1 MIFSSSVCKRVFF
14 PGICGTL
21 LVAVMGLLGYLPGM
35 RVLGSISGSYIPMAP
50 ATAVSFIFL
59 ALTLL
64 YITLRSPSDFGF
76 VFSFMTAASV
86 ALFGGLEALEYFTGT
101 DLTFED
107 VLVPF
112 AGHLN
117 GIPVGRMSP
126 LAGLGFFLS
135 GLAVILLAWRS
146 RDNLRFAALSRA
158 SGWLGGLIFLI
169 GFTASLAY
177 FYGHPFLYGRGIT
190 VPIALTSALGFIL
203 VSLALFGAAGKTVF
217 PLDILTGTSTRC
229 YLLRFI
235 LPLSVI
241 AVIAGGLTVL
251 FAEKIAGVN
260 PALLSA
266 LLIVV
271 MTLFVGSLASWISRF
286 MGGEIDRFKAAAEQ
300 SLKQQ
305 EELNAELNRLAKF
318 PGQNPNPVL
327 RLSEDGTVLYAN
339 ESSRTLLLNLKQLD
353 GKILQDNFQISFAE
367 LLASGNV
374 YRQEVDCGEIAYA
387 LALTPLAGEGMIN
400 IYGMDITSRKRAEQ
414 QLAATMDQLRVSNR
428 DLEQFAYVAS
438 HDLQEPLRMIA
449 NYVQL
454 IERRYK
460 DKLDQDARDF
470 IHYAVD
476 GAVRMQ
482 QLIDSLLEYSRLQ
495 SRKKPFND
503 VDLDGVLK
511 QALHDMERLIVET
524 GARIT
529 SDPLPAVRGDEVQ
542 LGQIFQNLVSNALKF
557 KDTGRPEIHITA
569 EEIPGY
575 WKISV
580 RDNGIGIEP
589 EHQDKIFKIFKRLHS
604 RADYPGTGI
613 GLAVCKRI
621 IERHGG
627 EIGVESEAGKGSLF
641 WFTLPKKEKDHHGRI
656 QSNRDPAG

>member
-1 MIFSSSVCKRVFF
+1 MIYSRSVCKRAFF

-21 LVAVMGLLGYLPGM
+21 LIAVMGLLGYLPGM
-35 RVLGSISGSYIPMAP
+35 RILGSIGGNYIPMAP
-50 ATAVSFIFL
+50 STAVSFIFL

-64 YITLRSPSDFGF
+64 YITLRSPSKSGLI
-76 VFSFMTAASV
+76 FSFMTALIV
-86 ALFGGLEALEYFTGT
+86 TLFGGLEALEYFTGT

-107 VLVPF
+107 VLVPL

-117 GIPVGRMSP
+117 GVPIGRMSP
-126 LAGLGFFLS
+126 LTGLGVFLS
-135 GLAVILLAWRS
+135 GFSVILLVWRN
-146 RDNLRFAALSRA
+146 RNTLRYDAFSRA
-158 SGWLGGLIFLI
+158 AGWLGGLTFLV
-169 GFTASLAY
+169 GFTAGLAY
-177 FYGHPFLYGRGIT
+177 LYGHPLLYGRGIT
-190 VPIALTSALGFIL
+190 VPIALTSALGLIML
-203 VSLALFGAAGKTVF
+203 SLALFGAVGKTVF
-217 PLDILTGTSTRC
+217 PLNILMGTSTRC

-235 LPLSVI
+235 LPLAVT

-266 LLIVV
+266 LLIVA
-271 MTLFVGSLASWISRF
+271 MTVFVGMLATWISRF
-286 MGGEIDRFKAAAEQ
+286 VGGEIDRFQATAEQ
-300 SLKQQ
+300 ALKQQ
-305 EELNAELNRLAKF
+305 EELNIELNRLAKF
-318 PGQNPNPVL
+318 PEQNPNPVL
-327 RLSEDGTVLYAN
+327 RLSADGSVLYAN
-339 ESSRTLLLNLKQLD
+339 ESSRTLLLNLKQRD
-353 GKILQDNFQISFAE
+353 GKILPDNFSVSFAE
-367 LLASGNV
+367 LLMSGNV
-374 YRQEVDCGEIAYA
+374 SQQEVDCGETTYTLA
-387 LALTPLAGEGMIN
+387 LAPLTDEGLVN
-400 IYGMDITSRKRAEQ
+400 IYGMDITLRKKAEQ
-414 QLAATMDQLRVSNR
+414 QLAATMEQLRASNR
-428 DLEQFAYVAS
+428 DLEQFAYIAS

-460 DKLDQDARDF
+460 DKLDQDACDF

-495 SRKKPFND
+495 SRKKPFD
-503 VDLDGVLK
+503 SVDLNGVLK
-511 QALHDMERLIVET
+511 QALHDIERLIVET
-524 GARIT
+524 DARIT
-529 SDPLPAVRGDEVQ
+529 SDSLPEILGDAVQ
-542 LGQIFQNLVSNALKF
+542 LGQIFQNLISNALKF
-557 KDTGRPEIHITA
+557 RGEAPPEVHIFA
-569 EEIPGY
+569 EESSGY

-627 EIGVESEAGKGSLF
+627 ETGVESEAGKGSTF
-641 WFTLPKKEKDHHGRI
+641 WFTLPKKEKDRHGRI
-656 QSNRDPAG
+656 QSN